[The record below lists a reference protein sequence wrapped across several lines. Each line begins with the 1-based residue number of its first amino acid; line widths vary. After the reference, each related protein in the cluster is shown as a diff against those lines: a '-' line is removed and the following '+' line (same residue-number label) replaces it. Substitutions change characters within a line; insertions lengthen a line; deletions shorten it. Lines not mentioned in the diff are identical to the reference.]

1 MAKRRVKI
9 FMATIIRYIEI
20 GAGAKFVWSAVRDV
34 GNVHVRLFPGF
45 VTDVTMEPGIRHVK
59 FATGWV
65 IHELIVSV
73 DDELRR
79 IAYASVQGRAQHHN
93 SSMQVLTL
101 SESRCRILWPTD
113 VLPDSVA
120 GSISDIL
127 NIAIPIMVRTLE
139 ADARKVGGGCD

>member
-1 MAKRRVKI
+1 
-9 FMATIIRYIEI
+9 MATIFRDIEI
-20 GAGAKFVWSAVRDV
+20 GASAEFVWSAVRDV

-45 VTDVTMEPGIRHVK
+45 VTDVTMEPGIRHVR

-73 DDELRR
+73 DDEFRR

-93 SSMQVLTL
+93 SSMQVIAVA
-101 SESRCRILWPTD
+101 ENRSRIVWTTD

-127 NIAIPIMVRTLE
+127 NIAIPLMIRTLE
-139 ADARKVGGGCD
+139 AGAQKSGGQS

>member
-1 MAKRRVKI
+1 
-9 FMATIIRYIEI
+9 
-20 GAGAKFVWSAVRDV
+20 VRDV

-45 VTDVTMEPGIRHVK
+45 VTDVTMEPGVRHVR

-73 DDELRR
+73 DEELRR

-93 SSMQVLTL
+93 ASMQVVPI
-101 SESRCRILWPTD
+101 SGDRCRVLWITD

-139 ADARKVGGGCD
+139 GAKKSC

>member
-1 MAKRRVKI
+1 
-9 FMATIIRYIEI
+9 MATIFRDIEI
-20 GAGAKFVWSAVRDV
+20 GASAEFVWAAVRDV

-45 VTDVTMEPGIRHVK
+45 VTDVTMEPGVRHVR

-73 DDELRR
+73 DEELRR

-93 SSMQVLTL
+93 ASMQVVPI
-101 SESRCRILWPTD
+101 SGDRCRVLWITD

-139 ADARKVGGGCD
+139 GAKKSC

>member
-1 MAKRRVKI
+1 
-9 FMATIIRYIEI
+9 MATIIREIEV

-34 GNVHVRLFPGF
+34 GNVHTRLFPGF
-45 VTDVTMEPGIRHVK
+45 VTDVTMEPGIRHVR

-65 IHELIVSV
+65 IHELIVSI
-73 DDELRR
+73 DEELCR

-93 SSMQVLTL
+93 SSMQVIPI
-101 SESRCRILWPTD
+101 SEERCRIVWTTD

-120 GSISDIL
+120 SSILDIL

-139 ADARKVGGGCD
+139 ADARKLPSS

>member
-1 MAKRRVKI
+1 
-9 FMATIIRYIEI
+9 MATIFRDIEI
-20 GAGAKFVWSAVRDV
+20 GASAEFVWSAVRDV
-34 GNVHVRLFPGF
+34 GNAHVRLFPGF
-45 VTDVTMEPGIRHVK
+45 VTDVTMEPGIRHVR

-65 IHELIVSV
+65 IHELIVAI

-93 SSMQVLTL
+93 ASMQVIAVA
-101 SESRCRILWPTD
+101 ENRCRILWITD

-127 NIAIPIMVRTLE
+127 NIAIPLMIRTLE
-139 ADARKVGGGCD
+139 AGAQKSGGQS